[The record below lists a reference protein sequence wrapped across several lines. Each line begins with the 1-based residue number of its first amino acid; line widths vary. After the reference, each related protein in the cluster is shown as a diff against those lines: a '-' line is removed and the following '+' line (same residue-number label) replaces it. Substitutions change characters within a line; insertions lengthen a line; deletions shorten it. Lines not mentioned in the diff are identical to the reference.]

1 MGFQQSTHKAVVHR
15 QGSSRSTLL
24 VCVYIYINDLIITGA
39 KEAEVEAFKA
49 QMKATF

>member
-1 MGFQQSTHKAVVHR
+1 
-15 QGSSRSTLL
+15 L